1 MKEFLRKFKY
11 LLIVLLILLIG
22 FCLYSLA
29 GYLVNKNYG
38 KYNVTDKKDTVEEAK
53 VDDNENENEE
63 EEPTITV
70 EPIGLEPED
79 SIYNYD
85 ISDLGERSID
95 TIKTL
100 FSKSPVNVL
109 DVSKVSEDENG
120 VLTGKILFDGNIT
133 VYFDAEGGIE
143 PYRYYSYS
151 NMSDEL
157 IKYIGCNERYTYTDE
172 NGTKE
177 WNLF

>member
-11 LLIVLLILLIG
+11 LLIILLILLIG
-22 FCLYSLA
+22 FCLYSFA

-38 KYNVTDKKDTVEEAK
+38 KYNVTDKKDTVEETK
-53 VDDNENENEE
+53 VDNNEDNDEE

-95 TIKTL
+95 TVKTL
-100 FSKSPVNVL
+100 FSKSPINVL

-120 VLTGKILFDGNIT
+120 VLTGKILFDENIT
-133 VYFDAEGGIE
+133 VYFEAEGGIE

-177 WNLF
+177 WDLF

>member
-1 MKEFLRKFKY
+1 MKEILRKFKY

-22 FCLYSLA
+22 FCLYSFA

-38 KYNVTDKKDTVEEAK
+38 KYNVTDKKDTVEDTK
-53 VDDNENENEE
+53 VNNKDENEE

-70 EPIGLEPED
+70 KPIGLEPED

-95 TIKTL
+95 TVKTL
-100 FSKSPVNVL
+100 FSKSPINVL

-133 VYFDAEGGIE
+133 VYFEAEGGIE

>member
-38 KYNVTDKKDTVEEAK
+38 KYNVTGKKDTVEEAK

-95 TIKTL
+95 TVKTL
-100 FSKSPVNVL
+100 FSKSPVSVL
-109 DVSKVSEDENG
+109 DVSKVSEDDDG

-133 VYFDAEGGIE
+133 VYFEAVGGIE

-157 IKYIGCNERYTYTDE
+157 IKYIGCNERYIYTDE

-177 WNLF
+177 WKLF

>member
-1 MKEFLRKFKY
+1 MKEFLRKIKY
-11 LLIVLLILLIG
+11 ILIVLIILLICFG
-22 FCLYSLA
+22 LYTLA

-38 KYNVTDKKDTVEEAK
+38 KYTPEKKDNTVEEAK
-53 VDDNENENEE
+53 DTDENIE

-70 EPIGLEPED
+70 EPIGLEPEE
-79 SIYNYD
+79 SIYNYN

-95 TIKTL
+95 TVKTL
-100 FSKSPVNVL
+100 FSKSPVSVL
-109 DVSKVSEDENG
+109 DVSKVSEDDD

-133 VYFDAEGGIE
+133 VYFEAVGGIE

-177 WNLF
+177 WKLY

>member
-22 FCLYSLA
+22 FCLYSFA

-38 KYNVTDKKDTVEEAK
+38 KYNVTDKKDTVEETK
-53 VDDNENENEE
+53 VDNNEDNDEE
-63 EEPTITV
+63 EEPIITV

-85 ISDLGERSID
+85 ISDLGERSIN

-100 FSKSPVNVL
+100 FSKSPINVL

-133 VYFDAEGGIE
+133 VYFEAEGGIE

>member
-1 MKEFLRKFKY
+1 MKEILRKFKY

-22 FCLYSLA
+22 FCLYSFA

-38 KYNVTDKKDTVEEAK
+38 KYDVTDKKDTVEETK
-53 VDDNENENEE
+53 VDNNEDENEE

-100 FSKSPVNVL
+100 FSKSPINVL

-120 VLTGKILFDGNIT
+120 VLTGKILFDENIT
-133 VYFDAEGGIE
+133 VYFEAEGGIE

-151 NMSDEL
+151 SMSDEL

>member
-22 FCLYSLA
+22 FCLYSFA

-38 KYNVTDKKDTVEEAK
+38 KYNVTDKKDTVEETK
-53 VDDNENENEE
+53 VDNNEDENEE

-95 TIKTL
+95 TVKTL
-100 FSKSPVNVL
+100 FSKSPINVL

-133 VYFDAEGGIE
+133 VYFEAEGGIE

>member
-1 MKEFLRKFKY
+1 MKEFLRKAKY
-11 LLIVLLILLIG
+11 ILIVLVILLIG
-22 FCLYSLA
+22 FVLYTLA

-38 KYNVTDKKDTVEEAK
+38 KYTPEKKDNIVEESK
-53 VDDNENENEE
+53 DTDENIE

-70 EPIGLEPED
+70 EPIGLEPEE
-79 SIYNYD
+79 SIYNYN

-95 TIKTL
+95 TVKTL
-100 FSKSPVNVL
+100 FSKSPVSVL
-109 DVSKVSEDENG
+109 DVSKVSEDDDG

-133 VYFDAEGGIE
+133 VYFEAVGGIE

-177 WNLF
+177 WKLF

>member
-1 MKEFLRKFKY
+1 MKEFLRKAKY
-11 LLIVLLILLIG
+11 ILIVLVILLIG
-22 FCLYSLA
+22 FGLYTLA

-38 KYNVTDKKDTVEEAK
+38 KYTPVKKDNTVEEAK
-53 VDDNENENEE
+53 DTDENIE

-70 EPIGLEPED
+70 EPIGLEPEE
-79 SIYNYD
+79 SIYNYN

-95 TIKTL
+95 TIKIL

-133 VYFDAEGGIE
+133 VYFEAEGGIE

>member
-1 MKEFLRKFKY
+1 MKEFLRKVKY
-11 LLIVLLILLIG
+11 ILIVLIILLIG
-22 FCLYSLA
+22 FGLYTLA

-38 KYNVTDKKDTVEEAK
+38 KYTPVKKDNTVEEAK
-53 VDDNENENEE
+53 DTDENIE

-70 EPIGLEPED
+70 EPIGLEPEE

-95 TIKTL
+95 TVKTL
-100 FSKSPVNVL
+100 FSKSPVSVL
-109 DVSKVSEDENG
+109 DVSKVSEDDDG

-133 VYFDAEGGIE
+133 VYFEAVGGIE

-177 WNLF
+177 WKLF

>member
-1 MKEFLRKFKY
+1 MKEFLRKIKY
-11 LLIVLLILLIG
+11 ILIVLIILLICFG
-22 FCLYSLA
+22 LYSLA

-38 KYNVTDKKDTVEEAK
+38 KYTPEKKDNTVEEAK
-53 VDDNENENEE
+53 DTDENIEE
-63 EEPTITV
+63 ELTITV
-70 EPIGLEPED
+70 ESIGLEPEE
-79 SIYNYD
+79 SIYNYN

-95 TIKTL
+95 TIKIL

-133 VYFDAEGGIE
+133 VYFEAEGGIE